1 MCRSGLHRP
10 SASGVGEPVRCRRRL
25 SGSGAGGFAT
35 AEVAVLLPALTLLAA
50 LCVSAVAAAAVHV
63 RCLDA
68 ARTGARAL
76 ARDEPVAVAVAATR
90 ARAPAGSEVTV
101 DHLPGGLVAVEVT
114 ATARLLGAFGPGVR
128 VGGDVVA
135 AVEGDP

>member
-1 MCRSGLHRP
+1 MHGSRRGAEDSAAGSRS
-10 SASGVGEPVRCRRRL
+10 
-25 SGSGAGGFAT
+25 AGFVT
-35 AEVAVLLPALTLLAA
+35 AEVAVLLPALTLLTA
-50 LCVSAVAAAAVHV
+50 LCVSLVGAAVMHV

-76 ARDEPVAVAVAATR
+76 TRDEPVAAVLAATR

-101 DHLPGGLVAVEVT
+101 ERLPGGLVAVEVT
-114 ATARLLGAFGPGVR
+114 VTARLAGSLGPGIR

-135 AVEGDP
+135 AAEGDP

>member
-1 MCRSGLHRP
+1 M
-10 SASGVGEPVRCRRRL
+10 
-25 SGSGAGGFAT
+25 
-35 AEVAVLLPALTLLAA
+35 LLPALTLLTA
-50 LCVSAVAAAAVHV
+50 LCVSALGAVAVHV

-76 ARDEPVAVAVAATR
+76 ARDEPVGAALAATR
-90 ARAPAGSEVTV
+90 ARAPEGSVVTV
-101 DHLPGGLVAVEVT
+101 EHLAGGLVSVEVT
-114 ATARLLGAFGPGVR
+114 ATARLAGSIGPRIR

>member
-1 MCRSGLHRP
+1 M
-10 SASGVGEPVRCRRRL
+10 
-25 SGSGAGGFAT
+25 T

-50 LCVSAVAAAAVHV
+50 LCVSAVAAVAVHV

-76 ARDEPVAVAVAATR
+76 ARDEPVAVALAVTR

-114 ATARLLGAFGPGVR
+114 ATARLVGSLGPGIR